1 MEGVA
6 FGGPDELV
14 LKRIMGLTC
23 PPSFPPV
30 VDSGVKGR
38 EALSCQRMIPGNGRG
53 GVGEGIGNEGDAV
66 WSEGR
71 IAAQEVSW
79 AGGSAPRGAR
89 SGATAVRNIEK
100 YGK

>member
-6 FGGPDELV
+6 FGGPDKLM

-23 PPSFPPV
+23 SPAFPPV
-30 VDSGVKGR
+30 IDGGVKGW
-38 EALSCQRMIPGNGRG
+38 EALSCQCMIPGNGRG

-71 IAAQEVSW
+71 IAAQEVPW